1 MMQGMKGK
9 AERRFHLLFF
19 IYTTPLSVKNLS
31 RCSPLGCCWLIGTRP
46 SRGHARISHSNL
58 SNTQSL
64 CPFSK
69 STASFTILPRSCLLI
84 FAAVMQALSALSA
97 IETELDVELDAGFV
111 IPKPY
116 WTIFSS
122 STSDAESSP
131 VIIVIALSNSGSSNA
146 VGSARTWV
154 LSHQSFSAD
163 DIKE

>member
-1 MMQGMKGK
+1 MQGMKGK
-9 AERRFHLLFF
+9 AERKFHLLFF

-31 RCSPLGCCWLIGTRP
+31 RCSPLGCLLVD
-46 SRGHARISHSNL
+46 GHARISHSNL

-69 STASFTILPRSCLLI
+69 PTASFTILARSCLLI
-84 FAAVMQALSALSA
+84 FAALMQALSALSA
-97 IETELDVELDAGFV
+97 IEPELDVELDAGFV

-146 VGSARTWV
+146 VGSARTCV
-154 LSHQSFSAD
+154 LSHQSFSVD